1 MLSTIPQGF
10 KDISKKKS
18 RLCNFGDVM
27 QGSACVKQK

>member
-1 MLSTIPQGF
+1 MLSTIPQGI
-10 KDISKKKS
+10 KDIGKKKS